1 MKKAYL
7 EIKEE
12 FLKEK
17 KSKKSFKEK
26 IPNILT
32 P

>member
-17 KSKKSFKEK
+17 KLKKVLRKKF
-26 IPNILT
+26 PT
-32 P
+32 Y